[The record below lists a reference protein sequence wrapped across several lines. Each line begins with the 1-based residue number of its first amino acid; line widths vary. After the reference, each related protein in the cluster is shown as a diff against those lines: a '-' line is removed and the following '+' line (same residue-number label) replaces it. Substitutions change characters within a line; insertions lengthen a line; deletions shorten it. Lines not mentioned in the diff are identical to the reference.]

1 MRQVRWIIYIALFIV
16 VFGGGIWLGYAIRKP
31 KEMEEKSE
39 PERIVITEW
48 KEKEVKAPAD
58 TMDIM
63 RILIEKGIVRRYDDT
78 MAVLRDYVTERIY
91 DTIVVFKDGGSLGLQ
106 ANIQYNRVESLAY
119 SYKPSTQV
127 RANTLKPY
135 VTAGYLGGFYM
146 GGGVQIKDRWQVG
159 FVTDGIHIGGNVS
172 YLFGM

>member
-1 MRQVRWIIYIALFIV
+1 MGKVKLLVYIALCLL
-16 VFGGGIWLGYAIRKP
+16 VFGGGIWLGYKIRKP
-31 KEMEEKSE
+31 VVIEKE
-39 PERIVITEW
+39 PERVVVTEW
-48 KEKEVKAPAD
+48 REKEIRVPAD

-63 RILIEKGIVRRYDDT
+63 RILLEKGIVRRYDDT
-78 MAVLRDYVTERIY
+78 MAVLRDYVVERVY
-91 DTIVVFKDGGSLGLQ
+91 DTVVVFKDGGSLGLT
-106 ANIQYNRVESLAY
+106 ANIQFNRVESLAY

-127 RANTLKPY
+127 RANTLRPY

-172 YLFGM
+172 YLFGK

>member
-63 RILIEKGIVRRYDDT
+63 RILLEKGIVRRYDDT

-91 DTIVVFKDGGSLGLQ
+91 DTIVVFKNGGSIGLT
-106 ANIQYNRVESLAY
+106 ANIQFNRVESLAY
-119 SYKPSTQV
+119 NYQSPVQARMKNV
-127 RANTLKPY
+127 RPWVSL
-135 VTAGYLGGFYM
+135 GYFDGIYM
-146 GGGVQIKDRWQVG
+146 GYGVLVKNRWQVG
-159 FVTDGIHIGGNVS
+159 VMTNGKYLGGSVG
-172 YLFGM
+172 YVF